1 MKRVLSK
8 FVGNLLTVLIIAIL
22 LVACSNK
29 TTNNSNDSTSSNG
42 SSAKKDIIRVTLDS
56 DIDNLDPYAFKS
68 DAAQMVVDATY
79 ETFVDVASTK
89 DSNGTIIAN
98 TEEVIPNIS
107 EYTISPDGKVIT
119 LKVKSGVTF
128 TNGDPVDAEAVA
140 FSIKR
145 GLDKQFYS
153 ALLWNIITLND
164 QDQVK
169 VVNDSV
175 EITLKEGNPMTKKV
189 LPLALNVVMNPK
201 VSQKQST
208 GKDPFAA
215 SWYKNNILGTG
226 PYVVSNWTQGV
237 EYRLSPASKY
247 WNKDKLKNDGVL
259 VKVVPDAQQRMA
271 LLKQGAVDVAIGL
284 PPKNLAE
291 LKKESDIKVYDFPS
305 TNTNYL
311 VMNNEMKPFN
321 DPLVRQAIN
330 LAIDK
335 ENLIKNVLYGFAR
348 PLTSP
353 IPEGMP
359 THLDVIDKNSANIE
373 KAKELLK
380 QAGVDGFKTELYVNS
395 SRTEDQ
401 QVAVWIKDALAK
413 IGIDVKINMVSDAA
427 YRENQQGGK
436 MPMFIEYWF
445 SWVND
450 PFFQMFWMFD
460 SSNPQTNMAHYSN
473 PQVDALIKQGM
484 YELDETKRE
493 EISHKLQQIIVEDAP
508 IAFLYQR
515 NYMVAANKDIKGMN
529 RWPDQHLRFHTLHR

>member
-1 MKRVLSK
+1 MIRVFKK
-8 FVGNLLTVLIIAIL
+8 FVGNLLTVVLILTL
-22 LVACSNK
+22 LVACSSNANS
-29 TTNNSNDSTSSNG
+29 NNSNNSQGG
-42 SSAKKDIIRVTLDS
+42 SGKKDMIRVTLDS
-56 DIDNLDPYAFKS
+56 DIDNLDPFAFKS

-79 ETFVDVASTK
+79 ETAVDVETTT
-89 DSNGTIIAN
+89 DGDGTIIAN
-98 TEEVIPNIS
+98 TEKVIPNIT
-107 EYTISPDGKVIT
+107 EYTISPDGKVVS
-119 LKVKSGVTF
+119 LKVNSGAKF

-145 GLDKQFYS
+145 GLDPQFYS
-153 ALLWNIITLND
+153 ALLWNIISLTDPN
-164 QDQVK
+164 QVN
-169 VVNDSV
+169 VVGDSV
-175 EITLKEGNPMTKKV
+175 ELTLKEGTPMTQKV

-201 VSQKQST
+201 VTEKQAT
-208 GKDPFAA
+208 NEDPFAA

-226 PYVVSNWTQGV
+226 PYVVSKMTQGV
-237 EYRLSPASKY
+237 EYRLSPAPKY
-247 WNKDKLKNDGVL
+247 WNKEKLKNDGVL
-259 VKVVPDAQQRMA
+259 IKVVPDAQQRLA

-291 LKKESDIKVYDFPS
+291 LKNDSNIKVYDFAS

-311 VMNNEMKPFN
+311 VMNNEMAPFN
-321 DPLVRQAIN
+321 DPLVRQAVN
-330 LAIDK
+330 LAIDSN
-335 ENLIKNVLYGFAR
+335 NLIKNVLYGFAQ

-359 THLDVIDKNSANIE
+359 THIDVIEEKSGDIE

-380 QAGVDGFKTELYVNS
+380 QAGVEGFKTDLYVNS

-401 QVAVWIKDALAK
+401 QVAVWIKDSLAK
-413 IGIDVKINMVSDAA
+413 VGIEVNINLVSDAT

-450 PFFQMFWMFD
+450 PFFQMFWMFN
-460 SSNPQTNMAHYSN
+460 SANTFTNMAKYNN
-473 PQVDALIKQGM
+473 PEVDNLLKQGM
-484 YELDETKRE
+484 NELDENKRV
-493 EISHKLQQIIVEDAP
+493 EISQKLQEMIAQDAP

-515 NYMVAANKDIKGMN
+515 NYVVAANKDIKGMN